1 MDKLEYIPGDL
12 VMTNGVPLGTA
23 KDVVYRV
30 TSSDPSK
37 NLKLDDRTVLK
48 GVVRLENIEG
58 AEFGDKGYLLAECCA
73 WVKDIVPIP
82 LTPEILEKN
91 GWYGATHSKLS
102 YDNTKILYKTFKCK
116 GYPTIKVSQ
125 DLKITCELSPFVVK
139 LESVSDLQHL
149 FFGFGI
155 NHEMEV

>member
-37 NLKLDDRTVLK
+37 TLKLDDGTVLK
-48 GVVRLENIEG
+48 GVVCLENIEG
-58 AEFGDKGYLLAECCA
+58 AEFGDKGYLLGECCA

-91 GWYGATHSKLS
+91 GGYGATHSKLS
-102 YDNTKILYKTFKCK
+102 DDNTEILYKTFKRK

-125 DLKITCELSPFVVK
+125 DLKITCELSPFIVK

-149 FFGFGI
+149 LFGLGL
-155 NHEMEV
+155 NSEMEV

>member
-12 VMTNGVPLGTA
+12 VMTNGVPLGTT

-37 NLKLDDRTVLK
+37 TLKLDDGTVLK
-48 GVVRLENIEG
+48 GVVCLENIEG
-58 AEFGDKGYLLAECCA
+58 TEVGDKGYLFGDCCA

-82 LTPEILEKN
+82 LTPAILEKN
-91 GWYGATHSKLS
+91 GWEIP
-102 YDNTKILYKTFKCK
+102 YDEGFYCSPNKK
-116 GYPTIKVSQ
+116 GINVFLPSRLIGTIRNAYTAHIHLLRSNI
-125 DLKITCELSPFVVK
+125 D
-139 LESVSDLQHL
+139 SVSDLQHL
-149 FFGFGI
+149 LFGLNI